1 MEDLEDQV
9 VEEAPL
15 EHQTTILQ
23 MEDQEHLKEIMVAVA
38 GQTEQAEA
46 AVEKAALV
54 QPLTI
59 LKEL

>member
-1 MEDLEDQV
+1 M
-9 VEEAPL
+9 
-15 EHQTTILQ
+15 
-23 MEDQEHLKEIMVAVA
+23 MVAVA

-54 QPLTI
+54 QPLTT